1 VYVNRPSHLQLLA
14 RAAFRSGV
22 HIFGQRADVENKA
35 CCRVVGVEMNLSAA
49 MLNGEHRRRRVLM
62 VRVVRCNKAFG
73 DEMAPSTVLH
83 LVVRLKDRD
92 RWH

>member
-1 VYVNRPSHLQLLA
+1 
-14 RAAFRSGV
+14 
-22 HIFGQRADVENKA
+22 
-35 CCRVVGVEMNLSAA
+35 VEMNLSAA
-49 MLNGEHRRRRVLM
+49 MLNGEHRWRRVLM